1 MQNMKYSFDIQPC
14 TFENNLKISADKL
27 FVVTYKHLVS
37 TAVKLRL
44 TKGLGVVS
52 AGVLTTYR
60 KTLLKL
66 NFFSRA

>member
-14 TFENNLKISADKL
+14 TFENSLKISADKL

-52 AGVLTTYR
+52 AGVLTTY
-60 KTLLKL
+60 
-66 NFFSRA
+66 

>member
-1 MQNMKYSFDIQPC
+1 MKYSFDIQSH
-14 TFENNLKISADKL
+14 TSENSLKISADKL

-52 AGVLTTYR
+52 AGVLTTY
-60 KTLLKL
+60 
-66 NFFSRA
+66 

>member
-1 MQNMKYSFDIQPC
+1 MKYSFDIQPC

-52 AGVLTTYR
+52 AGVLTTY
-60 KTLLKL
+60 
-66 NFFSRA
+66 